1 MSKYNFGTNK
11 SKQKFEDILNEYEDY
26 KFDQTNILKACN
38 LSSNLWH
45 LSDWTFKE
53 QSNFNNLGNFRD
65 HLYSQCDSLKIFH
78 DIANANKHKDV
89 TRPKASIKN
98 TSKHSSHYSSNHY
111 SRDHYNVSKLIIELE
126 GGEILDLYKEIEKV
140 VNYWR
145 KYFN

>member
-1 MSKYNFGTNK
+1 MSKYNFGTNN

-26 KFDQTNILKACN
+26 KFDETNILKASN

-53 QSNFNNLGNFRD
+53 QSNFDNLGDFRD

-78 DIANANKHKDV
+78 DIANGSKHKDV
-89 TRPKASIKN
+89 SRPKASIKQ
-98 TSKHSSHYSSNHY
+98 TRKYSGDYSSDY
-111 SRDHYNVSKLIIELE
+111 SRNDYNVSKLIIELE
-126 GGEILDLYKEIEKV
+126 DGEILDLYEEIEKLILH
-140 VNYWR
+140 WK

>member
-1 MSKYNFGTNK
+1 MSKYNFGTNN

-26 KFDQTNILKACN
+26 KFDETNILKACN

-53 QSNFNNLGNFRD
+53 QSNFNNLGDFRD

-78 DIANANKHKDV
+78 DIANASKHKDV
-89 TRPKASIKN
+89 SRPKTKINTTTKN
-98 TSKHSSHYSSNHY
+98 IGDFSNEFD
-111 SRDHYNVSKLIIELE
+111 RNDFDVSKLTIELE
-126 GGEILDLYKEIEKV
+126 DGEILDLYEEIEKV
-140 VNYWR
+140 ILFWK